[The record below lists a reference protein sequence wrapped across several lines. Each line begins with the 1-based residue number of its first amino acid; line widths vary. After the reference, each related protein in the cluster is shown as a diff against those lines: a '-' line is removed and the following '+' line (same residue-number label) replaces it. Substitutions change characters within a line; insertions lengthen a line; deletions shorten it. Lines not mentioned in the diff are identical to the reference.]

1 MVVYCAQLK
10 RARLLFSKATNEV
23 NIKVDRARA
32 NVKTER
38 ELTLK
43 WKKHVPPKRKKVLG
57 RRGWSVLSPPEVQ
70 FSFPPINR

>member
-32 NVKTER
+32 NVKIER
-38 ELTLK
+38 E
-43 WKKHVPPKRKKVLG
+43 
-57 RRGWSVLSPPEVQ
+57 S
-70 FSFPPINR
+70 